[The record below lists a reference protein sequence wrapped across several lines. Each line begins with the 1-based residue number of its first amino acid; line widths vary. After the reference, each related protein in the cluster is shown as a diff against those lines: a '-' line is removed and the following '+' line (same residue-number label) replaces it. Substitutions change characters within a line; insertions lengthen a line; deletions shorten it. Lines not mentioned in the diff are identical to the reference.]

1 MSMLPHIP
9 IIPGETILSWADR
22 SAQAQA
28 GRCLAELLRVVG
40 FPQKDVE
47 PVKDL
52 AVLARLTD
60 LFGGEARALEASTIF
75 RHDGNMRRFRHEV
88 FKPTML
94 YRRVTAFCPMCLL
107 DDGSF
112 QHNRV
117 SWQFSSTVCCDRHGI
132 ALTTTKASNQFDA
145 VVPSVAF
152 PDSAALQ
159 ELCDTPKPMSP
170 GPLQRY
176 VQERLAS
183 SAREPLWPD
192 GCRLDQV
199 MAISSCLG
207 NAMRDHATGDLG
219 HACLIGFE
227 ALRRGEAGILK
238 ALDDIMCQRGR
249 KARVNSPTRALGRLY
264 DSVRQ
269 NDDLSPLRPLVR
281 SFLLDNVPLAAGDDI
296 FGEVVPAR
304 RRHDLETLSTVCGTS
319 QSQIRDVFAGLGMLS
334 SDDGRPLSALTF
346 DAIESEAVACE
357 LRGSIPA
364 NALSA
369 HIGCDTTTAAA
380 VLNAGLVERVF
391 GNRIIGDHDADALK
405 RVSLASVHDLLALLF
420 ENATTLEVAPVQFTT
435 LSAAARHAHWQVD
448 RIIRLALS
456 GRLDLYGLVG
466 RTDFD
471 GLLVDELQ
479 LLRILE
485 APPMTA
491 AMSKEDAA
499 KELGVEVQ
507 ILENIMRIPDENG
520 APIIRRVVPLIG
532 PLKRRHR
539 IAQPDLEQF
548 GLDHISIRELADANG
563 TTITEM
569 HAALQLCGISPILLG
584 MPMATQIFR
593 RSDI

>member
-1 MSMLPHIP
+1 MPMLPHIP

-28 GRCLAELLRVVG
+28 GHCLPELLRVVG

-60 LFGGEARALEASTIF
+60 LFGGEAPALEASAIF

-88 FKPTML
+88 FKPSML
-94 YRRVTAFCPMCLL
+94 CRRVTAFCPMCLL

-112 QHNRV
+112 QHSRV
-117 SWQFSSTVCCDRHGI
+117 SWQFSSTVCCDRHDI
-132 ALTTTKASNQFDA
+132 ALTTTKAEIHFDA
-145 VVPSVAF
+145 LVPSVAF
-152 PDSAALQ
+152 PDPAALQ
-159 ELCDTPKPMSP
+159 ELCDAATPMTP

-176 VQERLAS
+176 VEDRLS
-183 SAREPLWPD
+183 GSTCEPLWPD

-199 MAISSCLG
+199 MGISRCLG
-207 NAMRDHATGDLG
+207 NAMRDHTTGDLG
-219 HACLIGFE
+219 DACRTGFE
-227 ALRRGEAGILK
+227 ALRGGKASILK
-238 ALDDIMCQRGR
+238 ALDDILCQRGQ
-249 KARVNSPTRALGRLY
+249 KARVNTPTRALGRLY
-264 DSVRQ
+264 DAVRL
-269 NDDLSPLRPLVR
+269 NEDLSPLRPLVR

-304 RRHDLETLSTVCGTS
+304 RRHDLATLSGMCGMS
-319 QSQIRDVFAGLGMLS
+319 KLQVRDVFAALGLLS
-334 SDDGRPLSALTF
+334 TDNGRPLNALTF
-346 DAIESEAVACE
+346 DAVESETVACE
-357 LRGSIPA
+357 LRGSVPA

-369 HIGCDTTTAAA
+369 HLGCDMTTAAA
-380 VLNAGLVERVF
+380 VLNAGLVERVL
-391 GNRIIGDHDADALK
+391 GDRIIVDRDADALK
-405 RVSLASVHDLLALLF
+405 RVSLDSIHVLLALLF
-420 ENATTLEVAPVQFTT
+420 ENATTIAVVPVQFAT

-448 RIIRLALS
+448 RIIRLVLS

-471 GLLVDELQ
+471 GLLIDEPQ

-499 KELGVEVQ
+499 NELGVEVQ
-507 ILENIMRIPDENG
+507 ILENIMRIPDESG
-520 APIIRRVVPLIG
+520 APIIRRVVPLTG
-532 PLKRRHR
+532 PLKRRHQV
-539 IAQPDLEQF
+539 AKPDFEQF
-548 GLDHISIRELADANG
+548 RLDHISIRELAEAEG
-563 TTITEM
+563 ATLAEM
-569 HAALQLCGISPILLG
+569 HASLQKRGILPILSG
-584 MPMATQIFR
+584 MLLATQVFR